1 MNRVPY
7 RSYLPTEAE
16 PLDSRGRGVAAVAAM
31 IVAGSAI
38 AAGMW
43 FALVPQM
50 YPIVVML
57 IVAVLAPFPATAL
70 AMLISERHRRQVSI
84 AWYSRFGA
92 GLAGWAGI
100 LAVLVAAS
108 CRWQSVDGLGE
119 ALCFALMSIIGG
131 AFATALTVPSALLGA
146 LTGRAIVLSRAKQN
160 LTRDRHARWWTPEE
174 GAPWRS

>member
-1 MNRVPY
+1 
-7 RSYLPTEAE
+7 
-16 PLDSRGRGVAAVAAM
+16 M

-38 AAGMW
+38 AAGLW
-43 FALVPQM
+43 FALIPQM

-70 AMLISERHRRQVSI
+70 AMLVSERRRRQVSI

-108 CRWQSVDGLGE
+108 CRWQRVDDLGDALGL
-119 ALCFALMSIIGG
+119 ALMSGVGG
-131 AFATALTVPSALLGA
+131 GFAAAFTVPAALLGA
-146 LTGRAIVLSRAKQN
+146 LTGRAIILQRAKQN
-160 LTRDRHARWWTPEE
+160 LTRDRHARWWVPEE
-174 GAPWRS
+174 SAPWRS